1 MVSVGSLLITSDFN
15 FERILQR
22 MSVALPQIQVT
33 EVEGKLL
40 A

>member
-1 MVSVGSLLITSDFN
+1 MCGVSSLLITSDFN

-33 EVEGKLL
+33 EVEGKFL